1 MMITW
6 KEVLIKIIDMITED
20 KLMAMLCLTLVGIL
34 AIMQYPI
41 SESLP
46 VLTAIIGAIG
56 GFVTGVASAKKD

>member
-1 MMITW
+1 MITW